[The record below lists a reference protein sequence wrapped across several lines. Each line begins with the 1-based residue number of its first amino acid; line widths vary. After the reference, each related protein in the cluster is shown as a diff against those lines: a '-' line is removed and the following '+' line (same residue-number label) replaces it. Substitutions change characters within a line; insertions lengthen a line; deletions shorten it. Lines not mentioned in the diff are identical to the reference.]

1 MVYPFIFV
9 KFLLQGQVQN
19 TVLKEAMLSLSG
31 LGSLCLLRSICSSL
45 RLLSP
50 FIILLSVIT
59 VEYLDRFVDF

>member
-31 LGSLCLLRSICSSL
+31 LGSLCLLHSICSSL